1 MCHKYKDRAVS
12 ANIRT
17 FGEKNK
23 DAMLVSANTK
33 AMAKIR
39 KGGKVFEEESQVTPL
54 YIVHHGMW
62 PSLAE
67 KQSTNIT

>member
-1 MCHKYKDRAVS
+1 MEIQQSLEKYKYKANHCKQKDMCQKYKDRAVS

-17 FGEKNK
+17 FGGKNK

-39 KGGKVFEEESQVTPL
+39 RGGKVF
-54 YIVHHGMW
+54 
-62 PSLAE
+62 
-67 KQSTNIT
+67 

>member
-23 DAMLVSANTK
+23 DAMLVSANTR

-39 KGGKVFEEESQVTPL
+39 REGKVF
-54 YIVHHGMW
+54 
-62 PSLAE
+62 
-67 KQSTNIT
+67 